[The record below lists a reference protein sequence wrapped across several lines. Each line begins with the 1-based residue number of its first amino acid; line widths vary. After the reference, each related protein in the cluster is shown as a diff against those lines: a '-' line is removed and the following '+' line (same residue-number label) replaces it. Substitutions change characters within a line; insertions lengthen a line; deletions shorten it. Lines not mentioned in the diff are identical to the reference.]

1 MLEFKFIYGG
11 NGFKVSKDLRKS
23 VFCDELGEKDYSDGF
38 EDSSYHFV
46 GYDKI
51 VQISAARLTQISDAD
66 FKISYVAVKKDYRK
80 QYVGDL
86 VMRAL
91 ADKAVSMGGISIIL
105 EAPLPE
111 KGFFEFEGYEEYG
124 ADFEKNGKLYIMM
137 KKDLTKIQPCRGC
150 KK

>member
-1 MLEFKFIYGG
+1 MLEFKFIFGE
-11 NGFKVSKDLRKS
+11 NGYEIAKDLRES
-23 VFCDELGEKDYSDGF
+23 VFAGELSQETRDDF
-38 EDSSYHFV
+38 EDKAYHFV

-51 VQISAARLTQISDAD
+51 VQISAARLLQISDND
-66 FKISYVAVKKDYRK
+66 FKISFVAIKKDYRG

-91 ADKAVSMGGISIIL
+91 ADKAMSLRGTNIIL
-105 EAPLPE
+105 EAPVDT

-124 ADFEKNGKLYIMM
+124 DTFEKGGKLHIMM

-150 KK
+150 SK